1 MSSAVYLKHNLVP
14 RAFSLVV
21 TTTWV
26 LWETR
31 AKTVNCRALLLNG
44 VDLEKLRRSKVI
56 LSQGFSTYIQ
66 SNSHG
71 TDTYLRRRMRVW
83 GESGFLC
90 LANFTGFFCSFS
102 VLSFFL
108 CVIPAE
114 CFLQYLRKYVK
125 FNQENIWP
133 LEITTFVLFS

>member
-1 MSSAVYLKHNLVP
+1 MTSAVYLKHNLVP

-31 AKTVNCRALLLNG
+31 AKTVNFRVLLLNG
-44 VDLEKLRRSKVI
+44 DDLEKLRRSKVI

>member
-31 AKTVNCRALLLNG
+31 TKTVNFRVLLLNG
-44 VDLEKLRRSKVI
+44 DDLEKLRRSKVI

>member
-31 AKTVNCRALLLNG
+31 AKTVNFRVLLLNG
-44 VDLEKLRRSKVI
+44 DDLEKLRRSKVI

>member
-31 AKTVNCRALLLNG
+31 AKTVNFRVLLLNG
-44 VDLEKLRRSKVI
+44 DDLEKLRRSKVI

-108 CVIPAE
+108 RVIPAE

>member
-1 MSSAVYLKHNLVP
+1 MSSAVYLKHNLVH

-31 AKTVNCRALLLNG
+31 AKTVNFRVLLLNG
-44 VDLEKLRRSKVI
+44 DDLEKLRRSKVI

-125 FNQENIWP
+125 FNQENI
-133 LEITTFVLFS
+133 

>member
-1 MSSAVYLKHNLVP
+1 MSSAVYLKHNLVH

-31 AKTVNCRALLLNG
+31 AKTVNFRVLLLNG
-44 VDLEKLRRSKVI
+44 DDLEKLRRSKVI

-71 TDTYLRRRMRVW
+71 TDTYLRRGMRVW

-125 FNQENIWP
+125 FNQENI
-133 LEITTFVLFS
+133 